1 MSQSTKRFRM
11 QCHRHGANQPL
22 SINSFHQCDR
32 FIRQFRYNFS
42 DVFKFI
48 CGVSEQS
55 WRGKRLIP
63 AMESRVMRSFESRT
77 AVTQD
82 RPNMLSLLASAF
94 AEGFS
99 KAQRY
104 QTLASRSEHELAAL
118 SVTHQDL
125 PRFVMFGR
133 S

>member
-1 MSQSTKRFRM
+1 
-11 QCHRHGANQPL
+11 
-22 SINSFHQCDR
+22 
-32 FIRQFRYNFS
+32 
-42 DVFKFI
+42 
-48 CGVSEQS
+48 
-55 WRGKRLIP
+55 
-63 AMESRVMRSFESRT
+63 MRSFESRT
-77 AVTQD
+77 ALTQD
-82 RPNMLSLLASAF
+82 TPNMLFLLASAF

-104 QTLASRSEHELAAL
+104 QTLASRSEQELAAL